1 MRLAHDDVVSV
12 LGPVDEPV
20 VADIVAT
27 GVTPEELAEASRVE
41 AWAWVNADEAM
52 IGEGRPLPC
61 GRVAELV
68 ELLQPDQD
76 EP

>member
-1 MRLAHDDVVSV
+1 MRVAHDDVVSV
-12 LGPVDEPV
+12 LGPVDETV

-27 GVTPEELAEASRVE
+27 GVTPEELAEAR
-41 AWAWVNADEAM
+41 AWVNADEAM

>member
-12 LGPVDEPV
+12 LGPVDETV

-27 GVTPEELAEASRVE
+27 GVTPEELAE

>member
-12 LGPVDEPV
+12 LGPVDETV

-27 GVTPEELAEASRVE
+27 GVTPAELAEAR
-41 AWAWVNADEAM
+41 AWVNADEAM

>member
-1 MRLAHDDVVSV
+1 MRLAHDDVVSA
-12 LGPVDEPV
+12 LGPVDETV

-27 GVTPEELAEASRVE
+27 GVTPEELAE

>member
-27 GVTPEELAEASRVE
+27 GVTPEELAE

>member
-12 LGPVDEPV
+12 LGPVDETV

-27 GVTPEELAEASRVE
+27 GVTPEELAEAR
-41 AWAWVNADEAM
+41 AWVNADEAM

>member
-12 LGPVDEPV
+12 LGPVDETV

-27 GVTPEELAEASRVE
+27 GVTPEELAEAR
-41 AWAWVNADEAM
+41 AWVNADEAM

-61 GRVAELV
+61 GRVAELG

>member
-27 GVTPEELAEASRVE
+27 GVPPAELAEAR
-41 AWAWVNADEAM
+41 AWVNADEAM

>member
-27 GVTPEELAEASRVE
+27 GVTPEELAEAR
-41 AWAWVNADEAM
+41 AWVNADEAM

>member
-12 LGPVDEPV
+12 LGPVDETV

-27 GVTPEELAEASRVE
+27 GVTPEELAEAR
-41 AWAWVNADEAM
+41 AWVNADEAM
-52 IGEGRPLPC
+52 IGEGRPLPS
-61 GRVAELV
+61 GRLAKLV
-68 ELLQPDQD
+68 ELLQSDQD